1 MASMPIRCQSHIEF
15 CHIMNDHQMNR
26 IQLLKPD
33 IPPVDEILPYLR
45 QIDASRWY
53 TNFGPLVNRLE
64 QRLADAFGAP
74 VPSVVTTSSC
84 TLGLE
89 LSLAALGLAPGARV
103 LVPALTFVATAAA
116 VLRAG
121 CVPVLA
127 DVNEQTW
134 LMDPAVAHDVLA
146 RLDLDCVMPVTTFG
160 CRQPADVW
168 DRFTRTTGIPVVI
181 DAAGAFGN
189 QEIGELT
196 AAVFS
201 FHATKALGIGE
212 GGLVAARN
220 QAWVEQVRRLSN
232 FGIDLSTGVSTMV
245 GTNAKMSEY
254 HAAVGLAALDR
265 WSDRKTR
272 RQHLAAAYGAALRT
286 HCPQVRLQARPS
298 DGSYTIMQLLLP
310 VGVGAGEVALRLR
323 TQGIETRAWYQ
334 PLLDQHPAFS
344 RCVVDGDLPVA
355 RMLAP
360 RMLGVPFHLELDQA
374 TVGRICAAL
383 SSTLPGA

>member
-1 MASMPIRCQSHIEF
+1 
-15 CHIMNDHQMNR
+15 MNDHQMDR

-64 QRLADAFGAP
+64 QRLAGAFGVP

-121 CVPVLA
+121 CVPVLG
-127 DVNEQTW
+127 DVDEQTW
-134 LMDPAVAHDVLA
+134 LMDPAIAHAALA
-146 RLDLDCVMPVTTFG
+146 RRDFDCVMPVSTFG
-160 CRQPADVW
+160 CRQPADAW

-201 FHATKALGIGE
+201 FHATKAFGIGE
-212 GGLVAARN
+212 GGLVAARS

-232 FGIDLSTGVSTMV
+232 FGIDLSAGVSTMV

-265 WSDRKTR
+265 WPDRKAR
-272 RQHLAAAYGAALRT
+272 RQHLVSVYGAALRM
-286 HCPQVRLQARPS
+286 HCPQVCLQARPD

-310 VGVGAGEVALRLR
+310 VGVRSSEVAARLGMR
-323 TQGIETRAWYQ
+323 GIETRAWYQ
-334 PLLDQHPAFS
+334 PLLDEHPAFS
-344 RCVVDGDLPVA
+344 RCLIDGDLPVA

-360 RMLGVPFHLELDQA
+360 RMLGVPFHLDLDEA
-374 TVGRICAAL
+374 MVGRICAAL
-383 SSTLPGA
+383 SSALPRA

>member
-1 MASMPIRCQSHIEF
+1 M
-15 CHIMNDHQMNR
+15 
-26 IQLLKPD
+26 
-33 IPPVDEILPYLR
+33 PPVDTILPYLH

-53 TNFGPLVNRLE
+53 TNFGPLVNQFE
-64 QRLADAFGAP
+64 QRLTDTFGTPA
-74 VPSVVTTSSC
+74 PSVVTTSSC

-127 DVNEQTW
+127 DVNELTW
-134 LMDPAVAHDVLA
+134 LMDPAIARDALA
-146 RLDLDCVMPVTTFG
+146 RLDLDCIMPVTTFG
-160 CRQPADVW
+160 CRQSADAW
-168 DRFTRTTGIPVVI
+168 DRFTRATGVPVVI

-232 FGIDLSTGVSTMV
+232 FGIDLSAGVSTTV

-265 WSDRKTR
+265 WPDRKTR
-272 RQHLAAAYGAALRT
+272 RQYLAEFYGAALQM
-286 HCPQVRLQARPS
+286 HCPQVGLQVRPD
-298 DGSYTIMQLLLP
+298 DGAYTIMQLLLP
-310 VGVGAGEVALRLR
+310 VGVRAMEVAARLH

-334 PLLDQHPAFS
+334 PLLDLHPAFS
-344 RCVVDGDLPVA
+344 RCLVDGDLPVA

-360 RMLGVPFHLELDQA
+360 RMLGLPFHLELDEGK
-374 TVGRICAAL
+374 VGRICKAL
-383 SSTLPGA
+383 SNALPGT